1 MIGNQKQMPVSV
13 FSGFTYIEQK
23 NNIWH
28 HIFKVKT
35 LAYCHKLIQIHT
47 SFWIKEL
54 LHQIKFNA
62 LFVGNITFFG
72 EGLQSWS
79 AVFYDKVKLK
89 K

>member
-1 MIGNQKQMPVSV
+1 MSQANTDSHILLDPYKQ
-13 FSGFTYIEQK
+13 
-23 NNIWH
+23 
-28 HIFKVKT
+28 
-35 LAYCHKLIQIHT
+35 
-47 SFWIKEL
+47 WIL
-54 LHQIKFNA
+54 FNP